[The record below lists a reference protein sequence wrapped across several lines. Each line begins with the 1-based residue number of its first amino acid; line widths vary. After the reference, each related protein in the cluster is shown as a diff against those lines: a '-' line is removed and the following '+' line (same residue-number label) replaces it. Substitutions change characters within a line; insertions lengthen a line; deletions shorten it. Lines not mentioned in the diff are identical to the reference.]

1 MTPPP
6 GGRLPD
12 SGPVSEARTTTVIRK
27 APRAASDAGRS
38 RLGDLT
44 RPIAREQ
51 RIAKNRRPALL
62 LGTVGIIVAVAI
74 GAALFVLPVKTWLG
88 QNDRIDALR
97 KQVDATEAINGDLQ
111 QEVNELQ
118 TDDGIRAAAR
128 EQLGYQQVNER
139 RQTIVGMPDVPT
151 DLPDG
156 WPYGPVEQIVR
167 LRTAAVPAG
176 G

>member
-1 MTPPP
+1 MS
-6 GGRLPD
+6 D
-12 SGPVSEARTTTVIRK
+12 ARTTTLIRK

-44 RPIAREQ
+44 RPIASEQ
-51 RIAKNRRPALL
+51 RITKNRRPALL

-88 QNDRIDALR
+88 QNDKIDALR
-97 KQVDATEAINGDLQ
+97 TQVDATDSINGDLQ

-139 RQTIVGMPDVPT
+139 RETIVGLPDLPA

-156 WPYGPVEQIVR
+156 WPYGPVEQIIN
-167 LRTAAVPAG
+167 LRAAAVPAG

>member
-1 MTPPP
+1 
-6 GGRLPD
+6 
-12 SGPVSEARTTTVIRK
+12 VSEARTTTLIRK

-62 LGTVGIIVAVAI
+62 VGAVGIIVAVAI
-74 GAALFVLPVKTWLG
+74 GAALFVLPVKTWLA
-88 QNDRIDALR
+88 QNDKIDALH
-97 KQVDATEAINGDLQ
+97 KQVAATESVNGDLQ

-118 TDDGIRAAAR
+118 TDEGIRAAAR
-128 EQLGYQQVNER
+128 EQLGYQQTNER
-139 RQTIVGMPDVPT
+139 RQTVVGMPDVPT
-151 DLPDG
+151 NLPDG
-156 WPYGPVEQIVR
+156 WPYGPVKQIVN
-167 LRTAAVPAG
+167 LRAAGLPAG